1 LHTIGVID
9 KFIFKKKKKFL
20 RGRDGDRV
28 KGEAKG

>member
-1 LHTIGVID
+1 VID

-28 KGEAKG
+28 KGEAKGWC